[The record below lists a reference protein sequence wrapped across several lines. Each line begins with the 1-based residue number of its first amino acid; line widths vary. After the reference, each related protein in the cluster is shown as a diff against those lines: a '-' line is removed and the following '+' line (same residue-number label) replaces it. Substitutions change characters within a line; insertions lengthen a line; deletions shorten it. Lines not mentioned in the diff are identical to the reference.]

1 LFACASHCFPAF
13 CRDAPPLSRFH
24 EHVSETC
31 GWMPLGF
38 LHVLFLFHQAQ
49 HSKFAH
55 GNTGSEKGLKSLVTK
70 TSPPVW
76 TLDFLGKRNATRIS
90 LTALLTYWSVLMAAL
105 YKFAYQHSIVAV
117 RWAHEARSWRGRWKW
132 IEPYVLVALEPHSTQ
147 SRNGSLKGFGRDKN
161 PAKGSFFLRG
171 LTSLGLTSFPPHF
184 PPSRPR
190 CCSDPRQSRR

>member
-1 LFACASHCFPAF
+1 
-13 CRDAPPLSRFH
+13 
-24 EHVSETC
+24 
-31 GWMPLGF
+31 MPLGF

-70 TSPPVW
+70 TSPPAW

-161 PAKGSFFLRG
+161 PAKSSFFLRG
-171 LTSLGLTSFPPHF
+171 LTSFPPHF
-184 PPSRPR
+184 RHLARAAALIRASPAGEM
-190 CCSDPRQSRR
+190 RRLPALIGTTFWPLAFAQRAF

>member
-1 LFACASHCFPAF
+1 MFACASHCFPAF

-161 PAKGSFFLRG
+161 PAKSSFFLRG
-171 LTSLGLTSFPPHF
+171 LTSLTSFPPSLSTIS
-184 PPSRPR
+184 PALLL
-190 CCSDPRQSRR
+190 